1 MTKIMITVQIWY
13 NINSLSLTN
22 YQYWLVKWLDYII
35 MKRHSNIANGKIIT
49 KATILKDIENEN
61 FININFAELDIVSK
75 LYFPIYEYQIEEDP
89 EIVKVMI
96 GH

>member
-1 MTKIMITVQIWY
+1 MITVQIWY
-13 NINSLSLTN
+13 NIDSLSLTN

-61 FININFAELDIVSK
+61 FININFAELDIISK
-75 LYFPIYEYQIEEDP
+75 LGSIIYEYQIEEDP

>member
-13 NINSLSLTN
+13 NIDSLSLTN

-61 FININFAELDIVSK
+61 FININFAELDIISK
-75 LYFPIYEYQIEEDP
+75 LGSIIYEYQIEEDP